1 MLVHLEQSFIWQYC
15 EPPSQVSSGSK
26 TRVSR
31 DPIAVARLDLILI
44 QVGIATSCISNMK
57 NGVIWAFFFRKD
69 MLTCLGTAE
78 LLRKRLDKHL
88 MTQFSL

>member
-57 NGVIWAFFFRKD
+57 NGVIWAFFFGK
-69 MLTCLGTAE
+69 TC
-78 LLRKRLDKHL
+78 
-88 MTQFSL
+88 